1 MFLDGQKKL
10 ILIEMAKVK
19 ESSVRA
25 FSSHKVSRPGVH
37 AKTKTSKM
45 KSSKNYRKAYKGQGR

>member
-1 MFLDGQKKL
+1 
-10 ILIEMAKVK
+10 MAKVK

-45 KSSKNYRKAYKGQGR
+45 KSSKNYKKLNRGQGR